1 MMAVAR
7 SVEPRSPTPGDETTP
22 LGPWG
27 RRVLVVLPFLLL
39 GVLGEVFLNGR
50 QGARE
55 DAFRQRASEYLER
68 LAVRG
73 DDDLY
78 APLRLRRLLRVW
90 MRTPPAR
97 RARVRERFVAGL
109 GRGLTCEIYGFDE
122 AGRLVPDQCHEAAN
136 RWLARTLYAALR
148 APSGQEGEGPA
159 RRRLERALIQTFG
172 YGWTVNAFRRQRGLV
187 TALKRQA
194 RDLWV
199 AWDGDRR
206 GGVLII
212 CRDIPP
218 VATRL
223 VQALQQDREQGW
235 TSLVW
240 GSAQPAIGEWQVGGP
255 AQGETVRA
263 IWHRF
268 VEAGVE
274 SGDVLD
280 RFWVFRQNARGR
292 IFFAGFARL
301 AEEWGWLRWGWRLA
315 LVLGM
320 VGLLGASRRWAEGR
334 SASIRSLSVGLFLYA
349 AFIPVIGLGLGA
361 LLLLQEREEV
371 RGQEVQRH
379 QMELLTDLDGR
390 FPAYLKS
397 VAEQVSR
404 LSRAPGF
411 AEDFAAA
418 ARLARPWLGGANPVA
433 RLEFRDG
440 QGDLL
445 WTSHPGQGGMRA
457 LLPVLTRLILG
468 RWAPGRLRLPS
479 AEADRMADRLFA
491 HPDLGLDPLANHPR
505 SLLPIE
511 TGGKTAF
518 LFWDFYPDP
527 AVRAAVAAF
536 LFSRERLVTRYL
548 QHQRAQ
554 RWVFRD
560 VSLHLDAYNLERGAW
575 LGPGFPDRQAL
586 VSLVL
591 QAALMRRPKASR
603 IRLAGEDYHLAVL
616 PARNLTQVCLV
627 ALFPHRFLQAELQE
641 VRWRIA
647 AGGVVGLLVAL
658 VLGTLIGRR
667 LLEPVA
673 HLSQGVEALRRRDF
687 ATQVPVL
694 GNDELGKLA
703 QAFNAMAEDMRELD
717 VARAV
722 QAGLTPRAF
731 PTIRG
736 YDLHGFTVFAGN
748 LGGDCLDIRALA
760 DGRVAVLI
768 ADVSGHGVGSAL
780 FMAFIKALLC
790 LWARQPSP
798 QLEDLFPRLD
808 QALRE
813 GGRHRGFLAAFGLI
827 LDPTRHVLT
836 FMAGGHP
843 FPCLRRRSGTIENLG
858 RPAYPLG
865 SRRRP
870 SPWPSGE
877 MPMAPGDALLAFTDG
892 LVEGLDGSGRPFGY
906 EALTAWLMAQ
916 PPGGSASRWLLRLM
930 EYYRRD
936 RPLVDDDITLFGLVR
951 QGEEA

>member
-1 MMAVAR
+1 MAVAR
-7 SVEPRSPTPGDETTP
+7 SVERPSPSPGDETTP

-39 GVLGEVFLNGR
+39 GGLGEVFLTGQ

-55 DAFRQRASEYLER
+55 DAFRQRATEYLER

-122 AGRLVPDQCHEAAN
+122 AGRLVPDQCHEATN

-148 APSGQEGEGPA
+148 ASSGQDGEGPT

-172 YGWTVNAFRRQRGLV
+172 YGWTVNAYRRQRGLV

-194 RDLWV
+194 RDVWV

-206 GGVLII
+206 GGVVII

-235 TSLVW
+235 TPLVW
-240 GSAQPAIGEWQVGGP
+240 GSAQPALGEWQVGGP

-274 SGDVLD
+274 SGEVLD

-292 IFFAGFARL
+292 IFFAGFSRPT
-301 AEEWGWLRWGWRLA
+301 EEWGWLRWGWRLA
-315 LVLGM
+315 MVLGM

-334 SASIRSLSVGLFLYA
+334 SGSIRSLSVGLFLYS

-361 LLLLQEREEV
+361 LLLLQERAEV

-390 FPAYLKS
+390 FPAYLKA

-440 QGDLL
+440 RGDLL

-468 RWAPGRLRLPS
+468 RWAPGRWQAPT
-479 AEADRMADRLFA
+479 AEADRLADRLFA
-491 HPDLGLDPLANHPR
+491 SPDLGLDPLANYPR
-505 SLLPIE
+505 SLLPVE
-511 TGGKTAF
+511 TGGKPAF
-518 LFWDFYPDP
+518 IFWDFYLDP
-527 AVRAAVAAF
+527 AVRAAVAFF
-536 LFSRERLVTRYL
+536 LFSRDRLVTRYV
-548 QHQRAQ
+548 QHQLGQ
-554 RWVFRD
+554 RWGFRD
-560 VSLHLDAYNLERGAW
+560 APLRLHAYDLERGAW
-575 LGPGFPDRQAL
+575 LEQSFPGRQAL
-586 VSLVL
+586 VPLVL
-591 QAALMRRPKASR
+591 QASLMRRPKSGR
-603 IRLAGEDYHLAVL
+603 IRLAGEEYHLAVL
-616 PARNLTQVCLV
+616 PARNLTQICLV
-627 ALFPHRFLQAELQE
+627 AMFPSRTFQAELQG

-658 VLGTLIGRR
+658 VLGNLIGRR
-667 LLEPVA
+667 LLEPVT

-687 ATQVPVL
+687 STQVPVL
-694 GNDELGKLA
+694 GHDELGELA
-703 QAFNAMAEDMRELD
+703 RAFNAMAEDMRELD

-722 QAGLTPRAF
+722 QAGLTPREF
-731 PTIRG
+731 PRVPG
-736 YDLHGFTVFAGN
+736 YDLHGFTVFAGD
-748 LGGDCLDIRALA
+748 LGGDCLDIRVLA

-780 FMAFIKALLC
+780 LMAFIKAQVC
-790 LWARQPSP
+790 LWARHPSP
-798 QLEDLFPRLD
+798 TLEGLFPLLD
-808 QALRE
+808 RALRE
-813 GGRHRGFLAAFGLI
+813 GERQRVFLAAFGVI
-827 LDPTRHVLT
+827 LDPARHALT

-843 FPCLRRRSGTIENLG
+843 FPCLRRRSGAVESLG
-858 RPAYPLG
+858 APAYPLG

-870 SPWPSGE
+870 RPWPSGE
-877 MPMAPGDALLAFTDG
+877 IAVAPGDALLAFTDG
-892 LVEGLDGSGRPFGY
+892 LVEGLDEAGRPFGY
-906 EALTAWLMAQ
+906 EALTAWLAAH
-916 PPGGSASRWLLRLM
+916 PPGGAASRWLLRLM
-930 EYYRRD
+930 EHYRRE
-936 RPLVDDDITLFGLVR
+936 RPNAEDDITLFGLVR
-951 QGEEA
+951 RVEDV